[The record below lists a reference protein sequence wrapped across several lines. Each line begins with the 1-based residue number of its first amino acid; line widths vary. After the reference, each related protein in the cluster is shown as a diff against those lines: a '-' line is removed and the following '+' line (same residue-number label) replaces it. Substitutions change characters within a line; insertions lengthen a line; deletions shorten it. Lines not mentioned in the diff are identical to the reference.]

1 MARIDLGGA
10 CSAYSTHSVK
20 RTKVTQIYKKTSN
33 LRALQLQLGHTK
45 MDTTVRQLD
54 LELKDSLSITEATEV
69 LSKWTAQTFCKITDC
84 NPKI

>member
-1 MARIDLGGA
+1 A
-10 CSAYSTHSVK
+10 CVSSIGSEVTAYSTHSVK

-54 LELKDSLSITEATEV
+54 VELKDTLSITEATEV
-69 LSKWTAQTFCKITDC
+69 LSK
-84 NPKI
+84 